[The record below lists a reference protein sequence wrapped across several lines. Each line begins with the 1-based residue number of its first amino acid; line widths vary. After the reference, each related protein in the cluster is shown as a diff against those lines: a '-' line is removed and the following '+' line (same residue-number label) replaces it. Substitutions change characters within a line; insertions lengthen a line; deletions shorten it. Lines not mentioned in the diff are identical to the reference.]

1 VSCAY
6 SQAALPTDQATTS
19 EPLRLLTAGP
29 GPPGIPAR
37 HQAAVPGSGQALPG
51 REDPKPGPAPVRPSR
66 KARQVRLCPECRQ
79 PSVDKPTMPGG
90 LGAWHANCWELA
102 RLERAPVLAAARRHT
117 EAVSELSGY
126 LLAIRRDPDL
136 PRLSLDGLVPMGS
149 AILDRL
155 KPSLVAA
162 DNRG

>member
-1 VSCAY
+1 
-6 SQAALPTDQATTS
+6 
-19 EPLRLLTAGP
+19 
-29 GPPGIPAR
+29 
-37 HQAAVPGSGQALPG
+37 
-51 REDPKPGPAPVRPSR
+51 
-66 KARQVRLCPECRQ
+66 
-79 PSVDKPTMPGG
+79 MPGG